1 LGNLTQLSI
10 NHSSNNTRRLF
21 RAILELREIVLA
33 AYRGRHEVLRIA
45 LSPLGYEALANS
57 LDKDIPS
64 PISSE
69 PSKEASLRGFL
80 DNTWVSGFN
89 DVDVDGDVIIPEMVA
104 NGQVHENREASKRGR
119 QAMEELASESKA
131 IIKEYSNLLNTPF
144 TQYCETQRKWAETD
158 AVRDREYEGDV
169 LVKKLSSKYRTDIV
183 DLNKSM
189 TSSFLLTM
197 QRLNMIIQITNDPWN
212 QVRHWKFNAHTDLLY
227 RRILFQPNYNF
238 DNHASASYELS
249 LGKEREMYEQEE
261 AERKKRLEEAKK
273 ERERAEELLRAA
285 IVPYTEPVED
295 DVEDEEDDDDDDRA
309 DSDGFLGWNLSEDRN
324 ESFEHS
330 SSGKVDG
337 TENEEQTDDLKNT
350 STDNQSSVKD
360 IDESWDQIE
369 AADYEEGDESDPFA
383 WARKF
388 MWAEGERYVHSF
400 ESIVMVSIQ
409 NTKTGALLLTSHS
422 IYFRQLGE
430 TMDVMTKEAVKSG
443 DEKGKKQDMKWK
455 LSRLTDV
462 HGRRYMLK
470 AQALELFFANMEG
483 ETLLCFIPL
492 LMHVVDKSTT

>member
-1 LGNLTQLSI
+1 
-10 NHSSNNTRRLF
+10 
-21 RAILELREIVLA
+21 
-33 AYRGRHEVLRIA
+33 
-45 LSPLGYEALANS
+45 
-57 LDKDIPS
+57 
-64 PISSE
+64 
-69 PSKEASLRGFL
+69 
-80 DNTWVSGFN
+80 
-89 DVDVDGDVIIPEMVA
+89 M
-104 NGQVHENREASKRGR
+104 
-119 QAMEELASESKA
+119 
-131 IIKEYSNLLNTPF
+131 
-144 TQYCETQRKWAETD
+144 
-158 AVRDREYEGDV
+158 
-169 LVKKLSSKYRTDIV
+169 KKLSSKYQTDIV

-189 TSSFLLTM
+189 ATSFLLTM
-197 QRLNMIIQITNDPWN
+197 KRLHMIVQITNEPWI
-212 QVRHWKFNAHTDLLY
+212 QSRHWKFNAHTDLLY

-238 DNHASASYELS
+238 DNHANASYELS

-330 SSGKVDG
+330 SSGKADG
-337 TENEEQTDDLKNT
+337 AENEEQTDELQNT
-350 STDNQSSVKD
+350 SADNQSSVKD

-409 NTKTGALLLTSHS
+409 NTKAGTLLLTSHS

-430 TMDVMTKEAVKSG
+430 TMDVMTKEAVKSR
-443 DEKGKKQDMKWK
+443 DDKGKKQDMKWK

-483 ETLLCFIPL
+483 ETLICFIL
-492 LMHVVDKSTT
+492 LLI